1 MSIEKQVAPIT
12 TVKWKISNT
21 KNMAGV
27 ATIIGE
33 WAEDN
38 SQYEVQVPHQLAES
52 LVAMQNSFC
61 NLTTQLSN
69 AENQVKKLKSQFDLF
84 EEITD
89 EDYEVQE

>member
-21 KNMAGV
+21 KNDAGV
-27 ATIIGE
+27 ATLIGQ

-38 SQYEVQVPHQLAES
+38 SEYQIHLPHRLAES

-61 NLTTQLSN
+61 NLAIQLAN

-89 EDYEVQE
+89 EDYEAPE